1 MDDLPHSA
9 PEELAKRLR
18 ALAAGLTNPA
28 DIAAVHR
35 YADEIE
41 REAEALRSKVNSDE
55 KEAR

>member
-28 DIAAVHR
+28 DIVAVHR

-41 REAEALRSKVNSDE
+41 REAEALGPKVNQTRSK
-55 KEAR
+55 AR